1 MGELHHAAYNG
12 DLEGVRACLQAG
24 ADPNAYDESGYCPL
38 HWVAFR
44 GLAGR
49 SPVEVARLLLE
60 AGADP
65 NAVTKCEIAN
75 SALLLACQAGA
86 GPMARLLVDSGADIN
101 ASCGNTTPLIASSM
115 SGCCESVR
123 LLLSLGADATVKGPF
138 GMTAL
143 EWAESNGFE
152 DIIAAFR
159 TNGFSSTRP
168 NEQTNR

>member
-1 MGELHHAAYNG
+1 MGELHHAAYKG

-24 ADPNAYDESGYCPL
+24 ADPNGYDESGYCPL

-101 ASCGNTTPLIASSM
+101 ASCGNHDALD
-115 SGCCESVR
+115 CVLDER
-123 LLLSLGADATVKGPF
+123 LLRERPAALEPGSRRDCERTIWDDCF
-138 GMTAL
+138 GM
-143 EWAESNGFE
+143 G
-152 DIIAAFR
+152 R
-159 TNGFSSTRP
+159 V
-168 NEQTNR
+168 